1 MSERVKGG
9 LPLYRNV
16 SGTFGAFNLIR
27 FLLEKK
33 RSEMW
38 THPWFFGFIILR
50 RNVTCRNNHII
61 YMLHDQM
68 NMYINKLI

>member
-33 RSEMW
+33 KV
-38 THPWFFGFIILR
+38 
-50 RNVTCRNNHII
+50 RNVDPP
-61 YMLHDQM
+61 LVFW
-68 NMYINKLI
+68 MYHF